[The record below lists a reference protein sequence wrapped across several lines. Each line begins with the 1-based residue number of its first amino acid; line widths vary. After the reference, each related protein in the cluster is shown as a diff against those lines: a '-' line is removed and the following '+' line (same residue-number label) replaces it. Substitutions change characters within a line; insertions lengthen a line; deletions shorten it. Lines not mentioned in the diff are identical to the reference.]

1 MVCQKLFFMNTDIGP
16 SSDLVW
22 VINLVVISQWKSN
35 VNVKTTLKYRQNI
48 FRHQPCALPEW
59 LFGFGMKI
67 YRPITHSGNDK
78 QRCPAECLEG
88 RSCRTLRW
96 LLKHFGPAV
105 EVKTGWDR
113 RQCPWIRSSQ
123 GHSRRRRGSF
133 GGPHHQRGWQRPGDR
148 SLHINLSHHLTVK
161 KPHKLSV

>member
-67 YRPITHSGNDK
+67 YWPITHSENDE
-78 QRCPAECLEG
+78 QCRPAECLEG

-96 LLKHFGPAV
+96 LLKHFGPAIEV
-105 EVKTGWDR
+105 EDRVRQKTMSMNK
-113 RQCPWIRSSQ
+113 II
-123 GHSRRRRGSF
+123 
-133 GGPHHQRGWQRPGDR
+133 PGLVQKQEGTFWWP
-148 SLHINLSHHLTVK
+148 SPPKGVTK
-161 KPHKLSV
+161 TWG